1 MTLTGFPHPCT
12 SQLLYNCHDFSWF
25 PSSVCSHI
33 SEVVRSMFNYK
44 TSSLQ
49 TNNWIL
55 RDHFKMVFFC
65 IMEKKLKKK
74 NWSPVCFSPSINI
87 SGVGPLHSYIP
98 QNLSTSLTWVIKDA
112 GFHLTADFSLSFW
125 WVHSC
130 CLQFFFKHCAII
142 FLPRVIT
149 AIKEDKLNYYFS

>member
-55 RDHFKMVFFC
+55 RDHFKMVFFR

-74 NWSPVCFSPSINI
+74 KI
-87 SGVGPLHSYIP
+87 
-98 QNLSTSLTWVIKDA
+98 D
-112 GFHLTADFSLSFW
+112 
-125 WVHSC
+125 
-130 CLQFFFKHCAII
+130 LQYVFLPALI
-142 FLPRVIT
+142 FLELDPCTVTSPKTCPQVWPGSLKMLASIWLQTSPCHFGECIRVVYNFF
-149 AIKEDKLNYYFS
+149 LNIVRLFFYLE